1 MRDDSAPVADRRVFT
16 VAELNRAIQS
26 ALGEAFPGPVW
37 VRGEV
42 QRLPADA
49 ARRQHV
55 YFELHQA
62 GTSGAAAGFQ
72 IPVAILG
79 WDRQRFGLGRYL
91 DGSDPDLR
99 LADRLEVCLECVVDF
114 YPPYGK
120 LSLKVVGVDRE
131 FTLGRL
137 EARRREVLAR
147 LQAEGLLARNGALP
161 LADLPLRVG
170 LITAA
175 GSAAE
180 RDFLSGLA
188 ASGRGFTVWR
198 ADCRMQGEGMEPQVV
213 AALSGLAARG
223 LDVIV
228 ITRGGGSR
236 ADLSWFDQLGL
247 ATAIA
252 RCPVPVVTAIGHE
265 IDTAIADLVAH
276 TRCKTPTAAAQL
288 LVERVAAAAAR
299 LAGAAERLAATAPA
313 RLAGAR
319 ERLQRG
325 AGGLERQVSRRVRDA
340 RVGLADRQARLAAAA
355 GGRLARERARQE
367 DRERRLGREAP
378 APIAV
383 ARVRL
388 DVAARAL
395 RPARL
400 LAGWPGRQRE
410 LSRAGGR
417 LARVAGAALAG
428 AGRRLGAAADKA
440 RLLDPQRQ
448 LARGYT
454 LTCDAAGRP
463 LTAAAGL
470 APGDRLTTRFRDGTV
485 GSIVEGIARD
495 ATAARGDTE
504 ESDRKE

>member
-1 MRDDSAPVADRRVFT
+1 MRDDTAPAAARRVYT
-16 VAELNRAIQS
+16 VAELNRAIQA

-62 GTSGAAAGFQ
+62 GASGAAAGFQ

-99 LADRLEVCLECVVDF
+99 LADRLEVCLECVIDF

-137 EARRREVLAR
+137 EAQRREVLAR
-147 LQAEGLLARNGALP
+147 LKGAGLLERNGALA
-161 LADLPLRVG
+161 LAELPLRVG

-198 ADCRMQGEGMEPQVV
+198 ADCRMQGESVEPQVT
-213 AALSGLAARG
+213 AALRGLAALG
-223 LDVIV
+223 PDVIV

-252 RCPVPVVTAIGHE
+252 LCPVPVVTAIGHE

-299 LAGAAERLAATAPA
+299 VEGAAERLAVVGPA
-313 RLAGAR
+313 RLAAAR

-325 AGGLERQVSRRVRDA
+325 AAGLERQVGRRVRDA

-355 GGRLARERARQE
+355 GRRLAGARARQE
-367 DRERRLGREAP
+367 DRERRLARGAP
-378 APIAV
+378 AAV
-383 ARVRL
+383 AAARSRL
-388 DVAARAL
+388 DLAARAL

-400 LAGWPGRQRE
+400 LAGWPGRRRE
-410 LSRAGGR
+410 LARAGGR
-417 LARVAGAALAG
+417 LARLATVAIGA
-428 AGRRLGAAADKA
+428 AGRRLDAASDKA
-440 RLLDPQRQ
+440 RLLDPERQ

-454 LTCDAAGRP
+454 VTCDAAGRA
-463 LTAAAGL
+463 LGSAAGL

-485 GSIVEGIARD
+485 GSIVEGIGA
-495 ATAARGDTE
+495 AGAAARGGAE
-504 ESDRKE
+504 GSDRKE

>member
-1 MRDDSAPVADRRVFT
+1 MRDDTTSPADRRVFT
-16 VAELNRAIQS
+16 VAELNQTIQS
-26 ALGEAFPGPVW
+26 ALHDAFPGPVW

-42 QRLPADA
+42 QRLPIDA

-62 GTSGAAAGFQ
+62 GASGAAAGFQ
-72 IPVAILG
+72 IPAAILG

-120 LSLKVVGVDRE
+120 LSLKVIGVDRE

-147 LQAEGLLARNGALP
+147 LKTEGLLERNGALP
-161 LADLPLRVG
+161 LAELPLRVG

-198 ADCRMQGEGMEPQVV
+198 ADCRMQGASVEPQVV
-213 AALSGLAARG
+213 AALRGLAALG

-236 ADLSWFDQLGL
+236 ADLSWFDQFGL
-247 ATAIA
+247 AAAIA
-252 RCPVPVVTAIGHE
+252 LCPVPVVTAIGHE

-288 LVERVAAAAAR
+288 LVDRVAAAAAR
-299 LAGAAERLAATAPA
+299 VANAIERLAAAAPA
-313 RLAGAR
+313 RLTGAR
-319 ERLQRG
+319 DRLQRG
-325 AGGLERQVSRRVRDA
+325 ARGLERQVARRVRDA

-355 GGRLARERARQE
+355 RGRLARERARQE
-367 DRERRLGREAP
+367 DRERRLGRGAP
-378 APIAV
+378 VAIAA

-388 DVAARAL
+388 DLAAHAL

-400 LAGWPGRQRE
+400 LAGWPGRLRE

-417 LARVAGAALAG
+417 LDRLAAAALAA
-428 AGRRLGAAADKA
+428 AGRRLGAASDQA

-448 LARGYT
+448 FARGYT

-463 LTAAAGL
+463 LAAAAGL

-485 GSIVEGIARD
+485 GSIVEGIERTA
-495 ATAARGDTE
+495 AAARGEAE